1 MDFAFSPAVVTDDVT
16 VLLVIVDVDATV
28 SMHNVWVNG
37 VGTGDLQCPQKL
49 GFTVKNREEQFS
61 HALWED
67 IQAPGKSFGVESPA
81 TAESLASCGIV
92 GEVTSPNETL
102 RSACPFC

>member
-67 IQAPGKSFGVESPA
+67 IGVDSPA

-92 GEVTSPNETL
+92 GEISSPNETL